1 MKNIE
6 LKDVTKEFLAKATP
20 GKGSIEYEPGFDFKK
35 HKKEKETALWLLD
48 TFGGKI
54 IVLKENYKYQV
65 KNPDYKW
72 NDRFWE
78 LKGIS
83 SKASLENALR
93 KAFKQIE
100 YFPGGIIID
109 ISNYKE
115 SANGLYGIIY
125 RRLTVINHNRGFFI
139 IKRKSKLIC
148 VYKY

>member
-6 LKDVTKEFLAKATP
+6 LKDVTKEFQQKP
-20 GKGSIEYEPGFDFKK
+20 HQK
-35 HKKEKETALWLLD
+35 
-48 TFGGKI
+48 
-54 IVLKENYKYQV
+54 
-65 KNPDYKW
+65 
-72 NDRFWE
+72 
-78 LKGIS
+78 
-83 SKASLENALR
+83 KASLENALR

-115 SANGLYGIIY
+115 SANGINGIIY